1 MPVEEG
7 PRLRAVRMVFET
19 IAETGERHGVI
30 GRVARQL
37 GIGDSDPRLITA
49 VPTPVVSGV
58 MA

>member
-1 MPVEEG
+1 
-7 PRLRAVRMVFET
+7 MVFET

-37 GIGDSDPRLITA
+37 GIGDSDSRLTTA
-49 VPTPVVSGV
+49 VRAPVVSGV